1 VSTRGQ
7 TEVRASSNH
16 AVPVHRTFG
25 SFALVRR
32 CFPLASDFGHS
43 VRENGGLRYSIFLQE
58 VACPSLA
65 SCRADTPPFAAPIFF
80 FWGLEKVKH
89 RGKK

>member
-1 VSTRGQ
+1 MF
-7 TEVRASSNH
+7 ASF
-16 AVPVHRTFG
+16 T
-25 SFALVRR
+25 LVRR

-43 VRENGGLRYSIFLQE
+43 DSVRENGGLKFSIFLQE

-65 SCRADTPPFAAPIFF
+65 NRRGDAPPFSAPIFF